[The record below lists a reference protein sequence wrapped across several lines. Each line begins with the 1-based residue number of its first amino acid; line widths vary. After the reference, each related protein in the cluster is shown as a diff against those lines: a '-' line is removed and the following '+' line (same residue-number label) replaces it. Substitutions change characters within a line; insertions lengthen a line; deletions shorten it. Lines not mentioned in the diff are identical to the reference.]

1 MRIYR
6 ADSFGLFDQSVFLM
20 ALQTG
25 FLIRIFRTFS
35 VRTVTG
41 SAGHAVSNVAIAPNF
56 GASAEKVEDIVKRA
70 ARTTS
75 RDAVFFII
83 FSDRDF

>member
-41 SAGHAVSNVAIAPNF
+41 SAGHAATWRSGPNF